1 LAISSSV
8 WMISMRPGP
17 EETTWTSSPEAIPAA
32 RITSTGKVSW
42 FLEEITLIPLQ

>member
-1 LAISSSV
+1 LDIVA
-8 WMISMRPGP
+8 RGD
-17 EETTWTSSPEAIPAA
+17 PAA